1 MTTTR
6 HRYTVTETDELARAL
21 DAAAERWPDEREA
34 RGRLLLHL
42 VEEGYL
48 AISRQQHDAIAADRE
63 AIERASGML
72 AGLYPP
78 GYLEEL
84 REDWPE

>member
-6 HRYTVTETDELARAL
+6 HRHTVTETDEVARAL
-21 DAAAERWPDEREA
+21 DAAAERWPEEREA

-42 VEEGYL
+42 IEEGYH
-48 AISRQQHDAIAADRE
+48 AISRQQHDAIAARRE
-63 AIERASGML
+63 AVRRTSGIFT
-72 AGLYPP
+72 GVYPP
-78 GYLEEL
+78 GYLEKL